1 MSPAERELAAW
12 ERRVEYL
19 EAEATALKLEGSD
32 DYAIYQ
38 KAIPVAFGMVQH
50 FRRELEFDRA
60 GLHGTDRP
68 GHLWV
73 DGAPLTYQ

>member
-1 MSPAERELAAW
+1 MTENERQLAAW

-19 EAEATALKLEGSD
+19 EAEATALQAEGSD
-32 DYAIYQ
+32 DYAIYK

-50 FRRELEFDRA
+50 FRRECIFDGK

-68 GHLWV
+68 DHL
-73 DGAPLTYQ
+73 